1 MAAFDQLQEANPNGR
16 FWLKLDATDIKEAL
30 MESMKGVWN
39 GDVDLGDGKLQ
50 ELREDYD
57 GRVNL
62 VISLAGCDCRR
73 ELEVGLK
80 KWIDEL
86 DEDVLF
92 LDTGFNDAIEVYRKK
107 YNNLSTPEESLKNAN
122 WDVVEFQ
129 TLLQQAQ
136 NLKQAYEEELSY
148 LNPAMV
154 TPQVLRRVKGS
165 VRGMATEAKAYLRN
179 LFKKRRTAATHVLVL
194 MLSDERRQKKRY
206 ALPVRFV
213 PYRTLRD
220 QYVRDFTREVKQKM
234 TERGLHLIGEW
245 YHFSGISLWAEMF
258 EHKHVNLLTELSAM
272 LSFMEMLLDLLANY
286 SLKAYL
292 NT

>member
-30 MESMKGVWN
+30 MESMRGVWN

-50 ELREDYD
+50 ELRELYN

-62 VISLAGCDCRR
+62 VSSLAGYDSQR
-73 ELEVGLK
+73 ELEVGLRQ
-80 KWIDEL
+80 WIDEL

-92 LDTGFNDAIEVYRKK
+92 LDSGFNEAIEVYRKK
-107 YNNLSTPEESLKNAN
+107 YANLSTPEEALKNAN

-136 NLKQAYEEELSY
+136 NLKQAYDEELSY
-148 LNPAMV
+148 VNPVVV
-154 TPQVLRRVKGS
+154 TPQGLRVVKGS
-165 VRGMATEAKAYLRN
+165 LRGMGPEAKSYLCN
-179 LFKKRRTAATHVLVL
+179 LFKKKRTAATHVLVL
-194 MLSDERRQKKRY
+194 MLSDERRQKKPY

-220 QYVRDFTREVKQKM
+220 QYVHDLTREVKQKM
-234 TERGLHLIGEW
+234 TERGLHLVGR
-245 YHFSGISLWAEMF
+245 
-258 EHKHVNLLTELSAM
+258 
-272 LSFMEMLLDLLANY
+272 
-286 SLKAYL
+286 
-292 NT
+292 

>member
-1 MAAFDQLQEANPNGR
+1 M
-16 FWLKLDATDIKEAL
+16 
-30 MESMKGVWN
+30 
-39 GDVDLGDGKLQ
+39 
-50 ELREDYD
+50 
-57 GRVNL
+57 
-62 VISLAGCDCRR
+62 
-73 ELEVGLK
+73 
-80 KWIDEL
+80 
-86 DEDVLF
+86 LF

-194 MLSDERRQKKRY
+194 MLSDERRQKKPY

-220 QYVRDFTREVKQKM
+220 QYVRDFTRQVKQKM
-234 TERGLHLIGEW
+234 TERGLHLVGEW
-245 YHFSGISLWAEMF
+245 YHFSAISLWTEMF